1 MSSGRKGRLHVHPCR
16 REAQRRAAWSLA
28 WAVGLSVALVGA
40 ASSQD
45 GAVPAG
51 RTFYAP
57 FDGSLEAAEA
67 GGEKLGRPE
76 GKPAFAP
83 GHKGQGLVVGD
94 LDGAAG
100 ALYQTERNFS
110 VERGTVALWV
120 QPLNWRGDDDL
131 HHLFFQAWPEAW
143 DRVLR

>member
-40 ASSQD
+40 ASSQEG
-45 GAVPAG
+45 GAVA
-51 RTFYAP
+51 
-57 FDGSLEAAEA
+57 A
-67 GGEKLGRPE
+67 GGAVEE
-76 GKPAFAP
+76 GSARLRA
-83 GHKGQGLVVGD
+83 QGSD
-94 LDGAAG
+94 PRSGA
-100 ALYQTERNFS
+100 QRNFS

-131 HHLFFQAWPEAW
+131 HHLFFQAWPEGGGDSA
-143 DRVLR
+143 LTA